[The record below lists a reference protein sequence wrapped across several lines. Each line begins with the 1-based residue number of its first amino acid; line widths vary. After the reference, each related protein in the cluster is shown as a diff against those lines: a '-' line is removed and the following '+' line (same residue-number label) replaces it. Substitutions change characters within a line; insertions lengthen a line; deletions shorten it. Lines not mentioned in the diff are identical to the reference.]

1 MSASVGYGRL
11 GWNVGAWNTS
21 PDTAAVITG
30 QLIQSE
36 LNFGEGWGRESWNE
50 GAWNSAIGLVLTGNG
65 VIFQTTGQQ
74 LNTALNFTTAQASS
88 NIIISGQVANVELG
102 NVIATAATVNQ
113 ITGLLANTFIGTY
126 SIAAGGAVTI
136 VTPAF
141 NLTSNLYKLELK

>member
-11 GWNVGAWNTS
+11 GWNVGAWNSS

-30 QLIQSE
+30 QQILPSV
-36 LNFGEGWGRESWNE
+36 NFGQGWGRESWNE
-50 GAWNSAIGLVLTGNG
+50 GAWNSPIGLVLTGNG

-74 LNTALNFTTAQASS
+74 ANTALNFTTAQASS
-88 NIIISGQVANVELG
+88 NIIISGQVANVQLG
-102 NVIATAATVNQ
+102 NVVATAATVNQ

-136 VTPAF
+136 
-141 NLTSNLYKLELK
+141 